1 MLSSVHSHRESRVV
15 TILLCV
21 AMSTT
26 QLAMVSTAG
35 AQSPKQFGVVTDPAH
50 FVEWSSAIGAR
61 PTLDMEF
68 EAWSRQR
75 TLEDRFAAA
84 RSQGVTAY
92 MVTWEPWA
100 PVPATL
106 GREAQYAVQ
115 PAYSNASIAAG
126 AWDGYVRSFAR
137 TVRDS
142 GLTVY
147 VRYAH
152 EMNGNWYP
160 WSHDVSAYRRAWRH
174 VVDVF
179 RAEGATNARFVW
191 SINPNL
197 YQDQATV
204 IGHAW
209 HYWPG
214 SAYVDVVG
222 TTMIDFG
229 GAKDYPVARFVDRFR
244 ALHSAFGKRVFVTEF
259 QTDFDGRLAWLQD
272 LRAWL
277 ATGTSWVEGLN
288 LSQAYASRGQ
298 AQMGSMVGNLAWSV
312 RTDPA
317 AAAIVRGIVEDV
329 TGATAAS

>member
-1 MLSSVHSHRESRVV
+1 MPGRRRPHLLAIALAVGVV
-15 TILLCV
+15 
-21 AMSTT
+21 AS
-26 QLAMVSTAG
+26 QLATAPTAG
-35 AQSPKQFGVVTDPAH
+35 AQPPKQFGVVTDPAH
-50 FVEWSSAIGAR
+50 FGAWSTAIGAM

-68 EAWSRQR
+68 QAWSRQG
-75 TLEDRFAAA
+75 TLEDHFATA
-84 RSQGVTAY
+84 RSQGVTAF
-92 MVTWEPWA
+92 MVTWEPWD
-100 PVPATL
+100 PVPASR

-115 PAYSNASIAAG
+115 PAYSNAAIAAG
-126 AWDGYVRSFAR
+126 AWDAYIRSFAR
-137 TVRDS
+137 SVRDS

-160 WSHDVSAYRRAWRH
+160 WSHDMSAYRSAWRH
-174 VVDVF
+174 VVDLF

-214 SAYVDVVG
+214 SAYVDVIG
-222 TTMIDFG
+222 ATMIDFG
-229 GAKDYPVARFVDRFR
+229 GVKDYPVARFVDRFR
-244 ALHSAFGKRVFVTEF
+244 AVHSAFGKRVFITEF
-259 QTDFDGRLAWLQD
+259 QTDYDGRLAWLAD

-277 ATGTSWVEGLN
+277 ATGTSWVEGLT

-298 AQMGSMVGNLAWSV
+298 TQMGPTVGNLAWSV
-312 RTDPA
+312 RTDPEA
-317 AAAIVRGIVEDV
+317 AAVVRGIVQDV
-329 TGATAAS
+329 TARAGSV

>member
-1 MLSSVHSHRESRVV
+1 MLAIALVV
-15 TILLCV
+15 GVMAVQPAI
-21 AMSTT
+21 A
-26 QLAMVSTAG
+26 STAG
-35 AQSPKQFGVVTDPAH
+35 AQPPKQFGVVTDPAH
-50 FVEWSSAIGAR
+50 FGTWATAIGAV

-68 EAWSRQR
+68 QAWSRPG
-75 TLEDRFAAA
+75 TLEDRFATA
-84 RSQGVTAY
+84 RSQGATAY
-92 MVTWEPWA
+92 MVTWEPWD
-100 PVPATL
+100 PVPASL

-115 PAYSNASIAAG
+115 PAYSNAAIAAG
-126 AWDGYVRSFAR
+126 AWDTYIRSFAR
-137 TVRDS
+137 SVRGS

-160 WSHDVSAYRRAWRH
+160 WSHDMSAYRSAWRH
-174 VVDVF
+174 VVALF

-222 TTMIDFG
+222 ATMIDFG
-229 GAKDYPVARFVDRFR
+229 GVKDYPIGRFVDRFR
-244 ALHSAFGKRVFVTEF
+244 AIHSAFGKRLFITEF
-259 QTDFDGRLAWLQD
+259 QTDFDGRLAWLSD

-277 ATGTSWVEGLN
+277 ATGTSWVEGLT

-298 AQMGSMVGNLAWSV
+298 TQMGSTVGNLAWSV

-317 AAAIVRGIVEDV
+317 AAAIVQGIVEDV
-329 TGATAAS
+329 TGTASAP

>member
-1 MLSSVHSHRESRVV
+1 M
-15 TILLCV
+15 
-21 AMSTT
+21 
-26 QLAMVSTAG
+26 
-35 AQSPKQFGVVTDPAH
+35 
-50 FVEWSSAIGAR
+50 

-75 TLEDRFAAA
+75 TLDDRFATA

-100 PVPATL
+100 PVPAAL

-115 PAYSNASIAAG
+115 PAYSNAAIAAG
-126 AWDGYVRSFAR
+126 AWDAYIRSFAR
-137 TVRDS
+137 SVRDS

-160 WSHDVSAYRRAWRH
+160 WSHDMTAFRSAWRH
-174 VVDVF
+174 VVDLF

-204 IGHAW
+204 IAHAW

-222 TTMIDFG
+222 ATMIDFG
-229 GAKDYPVARFVDRFR
+229 GVKDYPVARFVDRFR
-244 ALHSAFGKRVFVTEF
+244 AMHSAFGKRLFITEF
-259 QTDFDGRLAWLQD
+259 QTDYDGRLAWLDGPPSLAGHRD
-272 LRAWL
+272 LLDRGADALAGLCESWASADGPDGGEPGVECSHRPGGGDHRARHRRE
-277 ATGTSWVEGLN
+277 T
-288 LSQAYASRGQ
+288 
-298 AQMGSMVGNLAWSV
+298 
-312 RTDPA
+312 
-317 AAAIVRGIVEDV
+317 
-329 TGATAAS
+329 